1 MNFKKFCLSFTS
13 YSEALEIVQIC
24 KKNKITPILFIKY
37 YQINGLG
44 IDWLNELRSLIL
56 QKFKKNDHKIYVDSD
71 RNYGLFISLIEK
83 KIDFIK
89 VKASKD
95 MYMKLK
101 QVAKINKVLIN
112 PNFSVVDLSK
122 SKNKVEK
129 LKKLLKKN

>member
-1 MNFKKFCLSFTS
+1 MNFKKICFSFTS
-13 YSEALEIVQIC
+13 YSEALEILKIC

-44 IDWLNELRSLIL
+44 IDWLNELRALIL

-71 RNYGLFISLIEK
+71 RNYGLFISLVEK

-89 VKASKD
+89 VKANED
-95 MYMKLK
+95 MYIKLK

-112 PNFSVVDLSK
+112 PSFSVVDLTK
-122 SKNKVEK
+122 LKNK
-129 LKKLLKKN
+129 LKK